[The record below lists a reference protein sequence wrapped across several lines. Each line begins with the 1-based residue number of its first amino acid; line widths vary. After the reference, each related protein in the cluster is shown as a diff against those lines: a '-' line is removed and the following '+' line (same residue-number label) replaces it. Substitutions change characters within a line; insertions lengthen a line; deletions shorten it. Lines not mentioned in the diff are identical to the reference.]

1 MRRVRSLAGVILALS
16 VGAAW
21 VGQPTPATRAPVL
34 EALIDNL
41 RAEGTLEI
49 KGRTIYADPVVLA
62 VYERRSYEPLWSDV
76 DLDAL
81 LRAVHSTSTDGID
94 PDIYHETLLTGLSI
108 LPLGPELSAELD
120 LLATDAF
127 VRLSRDLRYGRVP
140 QVESDVP
147 GPKLGPFGSPDP
159 PGEILRV
166 VASGLLEQRVAELR
180 PSHFEYDRLVRGLV
194 ELRAIERRG
203 GWEPIPTGPTML
215 RDSADARIPLLRH
228 RLILTGDYRQEG
240 QGASDPDPMSF
251 DRALETAVRHFQHRH
266 GLNEDG
272 RVGGATLASLNVPVE
287 GRIEQV
293 RVNLERAR
301 RAERDLPAEYV
312 SVNVPGARVYMSRGS
327 TVEFE
332 TRAVVGEEETQTPTF
347 DALMS
352 YIELNP
358 TWTVPRGMVEE
369 LLEAVLDDPRYL
381 SDRQMHVLSSKGVAV
396 DPTTLDFT
404 AFTPET
410 FPYVF
415 HQEPGPLNPL
425 GRIKLIFPNEY
436 AIYLH
441 DSPAR
446 WAFAEEERL
455 FSHGCVRVEDP
466 VGLAMAVLHEPDT
479 WDREAL
485 EDAIAEGET
494 LAIPLTQPLRVYI
507 VYRTVEADRAG
518 TLHFYEDVYD
528 RDPAVLALL
537 DRR

>member
-1 MRRVRSLAGVILALS
+1 
-16 VGAAW
+16 
-21 VGQPTPATRAPVL
+21 
-34 EALIDNL
+34 
-41 RAEGTLEI
+41 
-49 KGRTIYADPVVLA
+49 
-62 VYERRSYEPLWSDV
+62 
-76 DLDAL
+76 
-81 LRAVHSTSTDGID
+81 
-94 PDIYHETLLTGLSI
+94 
-108 LPLGPELSAELD
+108 
-120 LLATDAF
+120 
-127 VRLSRDLRYGRVP
+127 
-140 QVESDVP
+140 
-147 GPKLGPFGSPDP
+147 
-159 PGEILRV
+159 
-166 VASGLLEQRVAELR
+166 
-180 PSHFEYDRLVRGLV
+180 
-194 ELRAIERRG
+194 
-203 GWEPIPTGPTML
+203 
-215 RDSADARIPLLRH
+215 
-228 RLILTGDYRQEG
+228 
-240 QGASDPDPMSF
+240 
-251 DRALETAVRHFQHRH
+251 
-266 GLNEDG
+266 
-272 RVGGATLASLNVPVE
+272 
-287 GRIEQV
+287 
-293 RVNLERAR
+293 
-301 RAERDLPAEYV
+301 
-312 SVNVPGARVYMSRGS
+312 
-327 TVEFE
+327 
-332 TRAVVGEEETQTPTF
+332 
-347 DALMS
+347 
-352 YIELNP
+352 
-358 TWTVPRGMVEE
+358 VPRGMVEE

-381 SDRQMHVLSSKGVAV
+381 SDRQMHVLNSKGVAV